1 MTSLSAALEAR
12 DKATKGPWTYRA
24 KDDCSGD
31 YCVIN
36 AEGNAFAQTYN
47 APYLGEPD
55 AYFHLGDKTEEVK
68 MLAAAPDALD
78 WIAKALP
85 ILKRVENRMLA
96 TDPETWLD
104 YEMQLAT
111 LTALIAQAEG
121 TAKEGEK

>member
-1 MTSLSAALEAR
+1 MTPTPTPLTADARERLKAAC
-12 DKATKGPWTYRA
+12 DKATPGPWAVNPCKATVDA
-24 KDDCSGD
+24 FDKDRPLSVCGCLWPTD
-31 YCVIN
+31 
-36 AEGNAFAQTYN
+36 ER
-47 APYLGEPD
+47 
-55 AYFHLGDKTEEVK
+55 TEEQTEANADII
-68 MLAAAPDALD
+68 AAAPDALD

-121 TAKEGEK
+121 QKEGE